1 MMKPQHKYSKDR
13 NPALGFITITERM
26 ETLKKVP

>member
-1 MMKPQHKYSKDR
+1 MMKSQHKYSKDR
-13 NPALGFITITERM
+13 NPALSFITITERM